1 MIKINIH
8 EAKTHLSKY
17 AKQVKAGQTV
27 ILCDRNVPFA
37 EIRPLGDGQPEILK
51 FGVSRWVVE
60 IPEDFN
66 ESVPEFEEEFHR
78 V

>member
-37 EIRPLGDGQPEILK
+37 EIRPIADGQPEILK
-51 FGVSRWVVE
+51 FGVSKWVVE

-66 ESVPEFEEEFHR
+66 ESVPEFEEEFHQG
-78 V
+78 